1 MGYSIPF
8 SDFLLW
14 VNLVFPEMI
23 WVCLWDFTQTLTE
36 FSSHHLNVNLL
47 SPITHQWQSKTYQ
60 RLS

>member
-1 MGYSIPF
+1 MGSRIPF

-23 WVCLWDFTQTLTE
+23 WVLSVGLPTDTE

-47 SPITHQWQSKTYQ
+47 TTITHQWQSKTYQ